1 MSDKTPPGPADWDPA
16 PTLQAVERIRE
27 HILTDEALT
36 PEDREQ
42 LLRHVDALEREA
54 LHPERSPHRLRAHVG
69 ALGSAAEGQQGGI
82 VEVLGPDRI
91 AALTGLLP
99 HV

>member
-1 MSDKTPPGPADWDPA
+1 MTDQPSIPWDPT

-36 PEDREQ
+36 PEDRQE
-42 LLRHVDALEREA
+42 LLAHLDALEREA
-54 LHPERSPHRLRAHVG
+54 LHPERDPERLRAHVG